1 MTIDTQLAGI
11 VIGGIAPAFVFGGYG
26 VMQKQCMRAGL
37 GLAGFFL
44 VLGTTAAAGG
54 LVVCA
59 WAPGGVPPLSAA
71 LSAFGFALFWSLGI
85 GLILLAV
92 DRYGASI
99 SQLAPL
105 YNSATLIT
113 VLLGLWLFAEWKEVR
128 VLPLLLGAAA
138 IVAGAVIVTRASRA
152 PPPDAAAGGPSA
164 CSRHRQGL
172 LLGGLLPAVV
182 LGVTGPLMKNAM
194 RGGLGTGEFLVV
206 FGVTLALVGLALRPW
221 RKGRAIPQSAVV
233 TGIGTGAL
241 WTLGTALTLVALGP
255 LRASISQLTPL
266 FNMNTLVVVL
276 LGLWLF
282 KEHRHVRPAPLV
294 IGAALVILGAVL
306 VARA

>member
-1 MTIDTQLAGI
+1 MDQSTAGI
-11 VIGGIAPAFVFGGYG
+11 VLGGIIPAFVFGGYG

-37 GLAGFFL
+37 GVAGFFL
-44 VLGTTAAAGG
+44 VLGGTVA
-54 LVVCA
+54 VCA
-59 WAPGGVPPLSAA
+59 LAVCALAPGGVPPLDAA
-71 LSAFGFALFWSLGI
+71 LSAIGFALFWSLGI

-92 DRYGASI
+92 DRFGASI

-113 VLLGLWLFAEWKEVR
+113 VLLGLWLFAEWQEVGA
-128 VLPLLLGAAA
+128 LPLLLGAVA
-138 IVAGAVIVTRASRA
+138 IVTGAVIVTRASKE
-152 PPPDAAAGGPSA
+152 PPPDSNSAGPSSRA
-164 CSRHRQGL
+164 RHRQAL
-172 LLGGLLPAVV
+172 LIGGLLPAVV

-206 FGVTLALVGLALRPW
+206 FGVTLVGVGLACRPW
-221 RKGRAIPQSAVV
+221 RNGRTIPRAAVMTGVV
-233 TGIGTGAL
+233 TGVL
-241 WTLGTALTLVALGP
+241 WTLGTALTLVALGR
-255 LRASISQLTPL
+255 LGASISQLTPL

-282 KEHRHVRPAPLV
+282 KEHRHVRSAPLV

>member
-1 MTIDTQLAGI
+1 MDHATAGI
-11 VIGGIAPAFVFGGYG
+11 VIGGILPAFVFGGYG

-37 GLAGFFL
+37 GVAGFFL
-44 VLGTTAAAGG
+44 VLGATAAAGG

-59 WAPGGVPPLSAA
+59 WAPGGVPPLKAG
-71 LSAFGFALFWSLGI
+71 LSAVGFALFWSLGI

-113 VLLGLWLFAEWKEVR
+113 VLLGLWLFAEWKEVSAI
-128 VLPLLLGAAA
+128 PLLLGAAA
-138 IVAGAVIVTRASRA
+138 IVAGAVIVTRASKE
-152 PPPDAAAGGPSA
+152 PPHEADNAGASA
-164 CSRHRQGL
+164 RSRHRQAL
-172 LLGGLLPAVV
+172 VVGGLLPAVV

-194 RGGLGTGEFLVV
+194 RGGLGTGEFLIV
-206 FGVTLALVGLALRPW
+206 FGVTLAGVGLACRPW
-221 RKGRAIPQSAVV
+221 RNGRAIPRAAVV

-282 KEHRHVRPAPLV
+282 KEHRHVQPAPLV
-294 IGAALVILGAVL
+294 TGAALVILGAVL

>member
-1 MTIDTQLAGI
+1 MDHATAGI
-11 VIGGIAPAFVFGGYG
+11 VLGGILPAFVFGGYG
-26 VMQKQCMRAGL
+26 VLQKQCMRAGL
-37 GLAGFFL
+37 GVAGFFL
-44 VLGTTAAAGG
+44 VLGMTAAAGG
-54 LVVCA
+54 LVLRA
-59 WAPGGVPPLSAA
+59 WAPGGLPPLGATLSAA
-71 LSAFGFALFWSLGI
+71 GFALFWSLGI

-113 VLLGLWLFAEWKEVR
+113 VLLGLWLFAEWKEVSA
-128 VLPLLLGAAA
+128 LPLLLGAAA
-138 IVAGAVIVTRASRA
+138 IVSGAVIVTRAAKES
-152 PPPDAAAGGPSA
+152 PHDPDGAGASI
-164 CSRHRQGL
+164 RLMHRQAL
-172 LLGGLLPAVV
+172 LIGGLLPAVV

-194 RGGLGTGEFLVV
+194 RGGLGTGEFLIV
-206 FGVTLALVGLALRPW
+206 FGVTLAAVGLACRPW
-221 RKGRAIPQSAVV
+221 RNGRRIPRVAVA

-282 KEHRHVRPAPLV
+282 QEHRQVRPAPLV
-294 IGAALVILGAVL
+294 MGAALVILGAVL

>member
-1 MTIDTQLAGI
+1 MNQSVAGI
-11 VIGGIAPAFVFGGYG
+11 VIGGIIPAFVFGVYG

-37 GLAGFFL
+37 GVAGFFM
-44 VLGTTAAAGG
+44 VLGASAAVGG
-54 LVVCA
+54 LAVCA
-59 WAPGGVPPLSAA
+59 WASGGAPPVGAVLSAV
-71 LSAFGFALFWSLGI
+71 GFALLWALGI

-92 DRYGASI
+92 DRFGASI

-113 VLLGLWLFAEWKEVR
+113 VLLGLWLLEEWKEVAA
-128 VLPLLLGAAA
+128 LPLLLGAVA
-138 IVAGAVIVTRASRA
+138 IVAGAVVVTRASKE
-152 PPPDAAAGGPSA
+152 PPHDPDATGP
-164 CSRHRQGL
+164 CPRKRRRQAL
-172 LLGGLLPAVV
+172 LIGGLLPAVV
-182 LGVTGPLMKNAM
+182 LGLTGPLMKNAM

-206 FGVTLALVGLALRPW
+206 FGVTLAGVGLACRPW
-221 RKGRAIPQSAVV
+221 RNGRRIPRAAIM

-294 IGAALVILGAVL
+294 TGAALVILGAVL